1 MTCMLLILLMAYSE
15 KKIVNFLLRSSPNI
29 NVIDVPDNFDANY
42 AFDFDGVGLKL
53 AFSVEQFNSPFQAR
67 DDPSYVS
74 WNVRLKSS
82 LNGVVTI
89 RNLTNHKCTDA
100 DYDSFNPPKASVI
113 IAFKAA

>member
-1 MTCMLLILLMAYSE
+1 MLLILLMAYSE

-42 AFDFDGVGLKL
+42 AFDFDEVGFKL

-82 LNGVVTI
+82 IKGVTTS
-89 RNLTNHKCTDA
+89 RPLAYHKCTDA
-100 DYDSFNPPKASVI
+100 DYDSFSPTKKSLGMS
-113 IAFKAA
+113 FKEA